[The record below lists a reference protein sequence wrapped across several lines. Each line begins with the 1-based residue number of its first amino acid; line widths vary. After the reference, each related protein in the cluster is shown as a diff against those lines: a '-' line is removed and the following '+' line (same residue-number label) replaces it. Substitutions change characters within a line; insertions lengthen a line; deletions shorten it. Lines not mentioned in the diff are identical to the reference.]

1 MCQVETV
8 EEIACPLP
16 KPGSKRVLRCLHFLE
31 RALEI
36 VPLHVYDRYIRLRC
50 SLEVHALRGETQA
63 AAECMVF
70 ASARPQD
77 LRAEGSHFLRLTW
90 RQGECKSKCCTGL
103 HLLSDFPSYREHKE
117 I

>member
-16 KPGSKRVLRCLHFLE
+16 KPGRKRGLRCLHFLE

-50 SLEVHALRGETQA
+50 SLEVHALRGVTQA

-77 LRAEGSHFLRLTW
+77 LNSSALPGVRGNA
-90 RQGECKSKCCTGL
+90 KA
-103 HLLSDFPSYREHKE
+103 SDAMVFISFPISSDTQSRKK
-117 I
+117 

>member
-16 KPGSKRVLRCLHFLE
+16 KPGSKRGLRCLHFLE

-77 LRAEGSHFLRLTW
+77 LRAEGSQFLRLTW
-90 RQGECKSKCCTGL
+90 RQGGYTSKRCNRV
-103 HLLSDFPSYREHKE
+103 HLPSVFL
-117 I
+117 